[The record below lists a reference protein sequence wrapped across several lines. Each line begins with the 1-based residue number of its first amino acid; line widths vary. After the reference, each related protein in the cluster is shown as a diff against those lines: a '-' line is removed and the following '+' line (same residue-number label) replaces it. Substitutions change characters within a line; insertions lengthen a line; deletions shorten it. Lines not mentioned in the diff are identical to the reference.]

1 MGSRDPQVGHP
12 RRLTPAAAPAAAV
25 FASIVVLAACAAHV
39 ARPDADAVRALAPA
53 GKLRVGVYAGSPTS
67 MVRDARTGE
76 ARGVSY
82 ELGRELAARL
92 GVPFEAVEYPRV
104 AEVVEAIKA
113 GRVDFTVTNASPA
126 RAKEIDFTSPIL
138 ALELG
143 YLAPRGSAITSA
155 ADVDRPGV
163 RVGVTQGS
171 TSQATLSKT
180 LKSATLVAAPT
191 VKAAVDLLSSGGIDV
206 YATNKAILSEMS
218 DQIAGSRILEGRWG
232 LEHMAIGYPKGRE
245 AGAAYLRRFAETARS
260 EGLVRRA
267 AQRAGLRGAAEP

>member
-12 RRLTPAAAPAAAV
+12 RRLIRLAALAFIAAV
-25 FASIVVLAACAAHV
+25 AACAGPGP
-39 ARPDADAVRALAPA
+39 RPDGEAARALAPS

-67 MVRDARTGE
+67 MVRDKASGE
-76 ARGVSY
+76 ARGLSY

-92 GVPFEAVEYPRV
+92 GVPFEPVEYPRV

-113 GRVDFTVTNASPA
+113 GQIDFTVTNATPA
-126 RAKEIDFTSPIL
+126 RAQDIDFTAPIL

-143 YLAPRGSAITSA
+143 YLAPRGSKIA
-155 ADVDRPGV
+155 AADDVDRPGI

-171 TSQATLSKT
+171 TSQATLSRT
-180 LKSATLVAAPT
+180 LKSATLVTAPT
-191 VKAAVDLLSSGGIDV
+191 VKAAIDLLANGGIDV

-218 DQIAGSRILEGRWG
+218 DQIPGSRILDGRWG
-232 LEHMAIGYPKGRE
+232 LEHMAIGYPKRRD
-245 AGAAYLRRFAETARS
+245 AGAAYMSRFAEAAQS

-267 AQRAGLRGAAEP
+267 AQRAGLRGMAQP

>member
-12 RRLTPAAAPAAAV
+12 RRLKHRGAIALV
-25 FASIVVLAACAAHV
+25 LLLAACAGSAQ
-39 ARPDADAVRALAPA
+39 RPDASVVHALAPA
-53 GKLRVGVYAGSPTS
+53 GKLRVGVYPGSPTS
-67 MVRDARTGE
+67 MVRDAKTGE

-92 GVPFEAVEYPRV
+92 GVPFEPVEYPRV

-126 RAKEIDFTSPIL
+126 RARDIDFTAPIL

-143 YLAPRGSAITSA
+143 YLAPRGSKIASA
-155 ADVDRPGV
+155 ADVDSPGI

-171 TSQATLSKT
+171 TSQATLSRT

-191 VKAAVDLLSSGGIDV
+191 VKAAVDLLANGGIDV

-218 DQIAGSRILEGRWG
+218 DQIPGSRILEGRWG
-232 LEHMAIGYPKGRE
+232 LEHMAIGYPKGRD
-245 AGAAYLRRFAETARS
+245 AGTAYLRKFAEDAGS
-260 EGLVRRA
+260 GGLVRRA
-267 AQRAGLRGAAEP
+267 AQRAGLRGTAAP